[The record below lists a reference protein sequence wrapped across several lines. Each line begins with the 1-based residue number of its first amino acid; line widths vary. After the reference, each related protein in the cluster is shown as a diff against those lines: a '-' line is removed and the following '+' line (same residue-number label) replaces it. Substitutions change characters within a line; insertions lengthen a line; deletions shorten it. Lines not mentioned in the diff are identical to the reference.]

1 MAGSGFP
8 LSACTARA
16 EEAEAMSIARHSAI
30 PAGDKAR
37 SLIWLA
43 AYAPLLHDLNPF
55 RNGRVLM
62 G

>member
-1 MAGSGFP
+1 
-8 LSACTARA
+8 
-16 EEAEAMSIARHSAI
+16 MSIARHSAI